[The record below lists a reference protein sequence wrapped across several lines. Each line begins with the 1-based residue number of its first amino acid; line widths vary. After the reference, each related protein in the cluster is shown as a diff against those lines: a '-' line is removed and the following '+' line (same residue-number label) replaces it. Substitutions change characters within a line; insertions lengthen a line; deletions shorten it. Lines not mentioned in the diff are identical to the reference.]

1 MPSIIYLSKSKSW
14 KFSSSIACVFSSL
27 LKAEEHQVGL
37 FDNSNYDLDADEY
50 ITFSNSNKAL
60 NEVNNLLV
68 RPYESNSDSFIKHT
82 SASNALINKMEL
94 FKPDLVAVTSTE
106 STFNLAVQL
115 LRANRKKISFK
126 FISKPI
132 FIVELMKK

>member
-1 MPSIIYLSKSKSW
+1 M
-14 KFSSSIACVFSSL
+14 
-27 LKAEEHQVGL
+27 
-37 FDNSNYDLDADEY
+37 
-50 ITFSNSNKAL
+50 
-60 NEVNNLLV
+60 
-68 RPYESNSDSFIKHT
+68 RPYESNADSFIKHT